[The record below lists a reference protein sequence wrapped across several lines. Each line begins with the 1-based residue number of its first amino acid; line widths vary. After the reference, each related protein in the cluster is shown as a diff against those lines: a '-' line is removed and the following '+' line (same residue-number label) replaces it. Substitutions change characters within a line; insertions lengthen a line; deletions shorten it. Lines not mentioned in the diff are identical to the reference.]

1 MVFHEPE
8 LGGASLSLLR
18 LVPLLERRGWGFSFW
33 VPGPGPAEA
42 ELRARGYPVVA
53 EVRLL
58 RFSRRGL
65 REAPGPIRRVAATPA
80 YLKRWRA
87 WLRAQDATLIHANT
101 LLSLPEV
108 VTRPRAG
115 PPLVLHNHEVLAPG
129 LRGTAAA
136 LLARRADTVIAVSE
150 AAARPLRR
158 RGIDPR
164 VVHPGVPDPGRSR
177 RAAADGRLVVGT
189 LGTVS
194 THKGSELFLAA
205 AERIRASANGVE
217 FRIAGRPAA
226 GSERPWAE
234 ELLAAARRSGVVHRP
249 WVDPYEELAEWDVL
263 VMPSR
268 TDAFPLAVLEAMAM
282 GLPVVATNVGGIPEQ
297 LGENAGILVDSEDV
311 EAIAAAVLRLARS
324 PQLRAAL
331 GDEGRRRRERL
342 FTLERQAEQLDAVYR
357 STLAAA
363 AAA

>member
-42 ELRARGYPVVA
+42 ELRGRGYPVVA
-53 EVRLL
+53 EERLL

-65 REAPGPIRRVAATPA
+65 REAPGPYRRVAATPA

-129 LRGTAAA
+129 LRGAAAA

-158 RGIDPR
+158 RGIDPH
-164 VVHPGVPDPGRSR
+164 VVHPGVPDPDRSR
-177 RAAADGRLVVGT
+177 RAADDGRLVVGT

-194 THKGSELFLAA
+194 THK
-205 AERIRASANGVE
+205 
-217 FRIAGRPAA
+217 
-226 GSERPWAE
+226 
-234 ELLAAARRSGVVHRP
+234 
-249 WVDPYEELAEWDVL
+249 
-263 VMPSR
+263 
-268 TDAFPLAVLEAMAM
+268 
-282 GLPVVATNVGGIPEQ
+282 
-297 LGENAGILVDSEDV
+297 
-311 EAIAAAVLRLARS
+311 
-324 PQLRAAL
+324 
-331 GDEGRRRRERL
+331 
-342 FTLERQAEQLDAVYR
+342 
-357 STLAAA
+357 
-363 AAA
+363 